1 MNYISILDVFDSI
14 RKRKNKSVQ
23 IKSIINDATHEDF
36 QIFIRAGMSNQLEK
50 LSKNNNLRVENM
62 KFLVS
67 FRLDS
72 NSPTYERDT
81 EKSAF
86 VDMAIKE
93 RRIPINENG
102 TTLEDASR
110 KGSIDPS
117 TISERDGSEVNV
129 TERRILSRASTLP
142 LIKDQKSNTSS
153 SYNATLTLNALH
165 LAIIAKQK
173 ASVQWIINNILDDK
187 RSDGKYAL
195 ALQKIVDDKVS
206 LSNANIFSSRDQIL
220 HEMNLFHLSSLYF
233 PEAMKIIFETLDA
246 RQISSAYVLKSVRD
260 DKNVFKFTP
269 LHIAAKKSSFK
280 AARY

>member
-72 NSPTYERDT
+72 NSPTNERDT

-142 LIKDQKSNTSS
+142 LIMDQKSNTSS

-165 LAIIAKQK
+165 
-173 ASVQWIINNILDDK
+173 
-187 RSDGKYAL
+187 
-195 ALQKIVDDKVS
+195 
-206 LSNANIFSSRDQIL
+206 
-220 HEMNLFHLSSLYF
+220 
-233 PEAMKIIFETLDA
+233 
-246 RQISSAYVLKSVRD
+246 
-260 DKNVFKFTP
+260 
-269 LHIAAKKSSFK
+269 
-280 AARY
+280 